1 VTLVEF
7 QELQGELTYRIEL
20 NSILKLGNDQLRE
33 KCDELADQVA
43 SLLKKNETLSHELE
57 RSRHLVATTKKQR
70 LHARDAKPELLSKL
84 KNQDEAVVVSA
95 VVKQQDGAIEVL
107 RQENL
112 VLTHLVSEL
121 EVELDEVRQVS
132 EHAMSKAAEHTSA
145 RPVSA
150 ARRLPGGDAGDCLVL
165 MGTNGG
171 GSDTWVLDEG
181 IITIGSSANSDIPI
195 ESRYVSQHHAQLIR
209 TQQGAVLEDLNSTN
223 GTYINARR
231 IKKRAIRAGDLIT
244 IGKTRFRYGKRPAE
258 RANGE
263 TNNFESRLHSELT

>member
-1 VTLVEF
+1 VVIDNNNKNEISLSDDDPTLELEPLSAEICAQLADAADAPAGLVAVDETFEAVTETRPPRSEVTLVEF

-195 ESRYVSQHHAQLIR
+195 ESRYVSQHHAQLI
-209 TQQGAVLEDLNSTN
+209 
-223 GTYINARR
+223 
-231 IKKRAIRAGDLIT
+231 
-244 IGKTRFRYGKRPAE
+244 
-258 RANGE
+258 
-263 TNNFESRLHSELT
+263 